1 MTMASSLELRCPFL
15 DHRLVER
22 VAGLPLSWKVRGLS
36 GKWALK
42 RVAGELLAAS
52 TVRRRK
58 WGFKVPVG
66 EWFRGPLA
74 DVLRDV
80 LLSRAA
86 LSRGYFREPALRE
99 LVQAHLAGRRNHEK
113 QLWILFQLELWHQM
127 FVDGAGVDS
136 PA

>member
-1 MTMASSLELRCPFL
+1 
-15 DHRLVER
+15 
-22 VAGLPLSWKVRGLS
+22 
-36 GKWALK
+36 
-42 RVAGELLAAS
+42 
-52 TVRRRK
+52 
-58 WGFKVPVG
+58 VG